1 MVTASAPSAARRASG
16 VTGTAEAGEYLAAL
30 WQVPLAQRAAG
41 DQRLRGRRSTA
52 EHLEAAADEQLRLLR
67 IGERDEARIWLKV
80 ARRPFP
86 HVTEQLVAAEVAHAP
101 RVGPDRGRRERPL
114 VEIGE
119 LGRGCDVAPRVAM
132 RGTGLQV
139 PRRSLLPL

>member
-30 WQVPLAQRAAG
+30 WQVPIAKRVPG
-41 DQRLRGRRSTA
+41 DQRLCGPRSTA
-52 EHLEAAADEQLRLLR
+52 QDLVAPAVEELGILR
-67 IGERDEARIWLKV
+67 IGERDEAWIRVEV

-86 HVTEQLVAAEVAHAP
+86 HVAEQLVAAEVAHTS

-114 VEIGE
+114 VEVGE
-119 LGRGCDVAPRVAM
+119 LGRGCDVAPR
-132 RGTGLQV
+132 
-139 PRRSLLPL
+139 